1 MVWKTPSFSDIKG
14 VVTRTREPS
23 RVGDH
28 ERVERDSSA
37 RPPLHRLSKP
47 AEELGADVSELA
59 ERVQAVGHLLRFHH
73 VHGLMAARWRPL
85 RRRRP
90 SAIAASL
97 SRALACRGT
106 SSSSVL
112 AIFMCQRA
120 QAENAPAPAPRC
132 TRARLSADAPTR
144 SRPLSRRRPSGI
156 GRTDS
161 TPCSAYYPQI

>member
-1 MVWKTPSFSDIKG
+1 MVWETFSDIKG

-73 VHGLMAARWRPL
+73 VHGLMAARRRPIC
-85 RRRRP
+85 RRRP
-90 SAIAASL
+90 SAIAAGL
-97 SRALACRGT
+97 SPGSRLQRYKFK
-106 SSSSVL
+106 SVL

-144 SRPLSRRRPSGI
+144 RRRWLTTAVRDRPHGLHSLL
-156 GRTDS
+156 RLLLLDT
-161 TPCSAYYPQI
+161 YV

>member
-1 MVWKTPSFSDIKG
+1 MVWETFSDVKG

-73 VHGLMAARWRPL
+73 VHGLMAARRRPIC
-85 RRRRP
+85 RRRP
-90 SAIAASL
+90 SAIAAGL
-97 SRALACRGT
+97 SPGSRLQRYKLKFRARHLYVSA
-106 SSSSVL
+106 SSSGKCSSP
-112 AIFMCQRA
+112 RA
-120 QAENAPAPAPRC
+120 SMHASATRCGRANSQA
-132 TRARLSADAPTR
+132 TTADDG
-144 SRPLSRRRPSGI
+144 RPGSD
-156 GRTDS
+156 RTDS
-161 TPCSAYYPQI
+161 TPCSAYYY